1 MDNRFKKPKKP
12 MDMYEFEFPTELQ
25 QKGLPDSF
33 KTMAYSPKQAL
44 TRLFFGKENVLDES
58 RKFMLETDIYPA
70 LHAGE
75 ILYTFNGIAVEP
87 IEKIEKRDAEEL
99 LRKVNLRLQKTESGA
114 YKMEFPETKES
125 IPDGYVPGFGDVI
138 GKRER
143 KSPYK
148 SLKGQFNLPFPPMQL
163 ELFENSVY
171 SQ

>member
-1 MDNRFKKPKKP
+1 MGSRFKKP

-25 QKGLPDSF
+25 QKGLPASF

-44 TRLFFGKENVLDES
+44 TRLFFGKEPALDES
-58 RKFMLETDIYPA
+58 KKFMLETDIYPA

-75 ILYTFNGIAVEP
+75 ILYSFNGIVVEP

-114 YKMEFPETKES
+114 YRMEFPETGES
-125 IPDGYVPGFGDVI
+125 IPDGHVPRFGNVI
-138 GKRER
+138 GKKKKRY
-143 KSPYK
+143 PYK
-148 SLKGQFNLPFPPMQL
+148 SLKGQFNLPFPPIQL
-163 ELFENSVY
+163 DLFENSFY